1 MGLHAQVR
9 QDSTVPPGQGSVR
22 LIAPPPTRPNPH
34 LLPASPEH
42 LRTAFKDDKAAT
54 LLAGT
59 RRARRE
65 QDAEL
70 LNYEANGYQ
79 RLSVNLSL
87 SARGRERLAFR
98 REGAIRVR
106 WFQDGVALVDV
117 EGARA
122 VVPIMSSDEISSG
135 ANSLARR
142 NMVSGSLQLPY
153 YPGRDELWFGEGIPD
168 ANQLNFVHP
177 FADGAESRYKYATGD
192 SSRYTLPDGSVI
204 RLVELLVTPRTPEWF
219 LIAGSFW
226 FDEASNRMVRAT
238 YRPVVGMSY
247 WEVVEDNDWQRIP
260 GILRP
265 LLTPLRGTV
274 QSISIEYGLFEGKF
288 WLPRVQTMTAIGE
301 AAMMRLPLTFEQ
313 RYDYTGINTTFE
325 TPTLPIPTVRCDSS
339 NNRSQLRRRFGGS
352 VRVMTTVTCDVQKLQ
367 NSPALP
373 GSIYS
378 EEEAASAAAAR
389 NQLERLF
396 DKQLQASFAP
406 RLPSIHIGF
415 ADGLVRYN
423 RVEGFSPGAGLLQ
436 QIGGGFHL
444 EAVARMG
451 TADRVLN
458 SELALLHGNGSSTL
472 RLGGYRR
479 LSAAN
484 DWGAPLSLGSSVQS
498 LAFGRDEGLYYRA
511 TGAELIASGSGN
523 PSLEFKLYHELQS
536 AAVVQTSFSIF
547 GGLNEP
553 NISAERGT
561 TTGALVWLHHSLGT
575 EPDRF
580 RLLTDLR
587 AEHGMGY
594 HSFGRAALD
603 VTASRGLLGV
613 MSAAVT
619 LSAGSSVGQLPVQRA
634 FYLGGT
640 QSVRGQAPA
649 AMSGDAFWMARAEL
663 GLAAVTVKPL
673 VFADAG
679 WAGARQ
685 SWNRQSRTVTGAGAG
700 LSLFDGAIRLDL
712 ARGLFPGSGWRFAS
726 YFEGRL

>member
-265 LLTPLRGTV
+265 
-274 QSISIEYGLFEGKF
+274 
-288 WLPRVQTMTAIGE
+288 
-301 AAMMRLPLTFEQ
+301 
-313 RYDYTGINTTFE
+313 
-325 TPTLPIPTVRCDSS
+325 
-339 NNRSQLRRRFGGS
+339 
-352 VRVMTTVTCDVQKLQ
+352 
-367 NSPALP
+367 
-373 GSIYS
+373 
-378 EEEAASAAAAR
+378 
-389 NQLERLF
+389 
-396 DKQLQASFAP
+396 
-406 RLPSIHIGF
+406 
-415 ADGLVRYN
+415 
-423 RVEGFSPGAGLLQ
+423 
-436 QIGGGFHL
+436 
-444 EAVARMG
+444 
-451 TADRVLN
+451 
-458 SELALLHGNGSSTL
+458 
-472 RLGGYRR
+472 
-479 LSAAN
+479 
-484 DWGAPLSLGSSVQS
+484 
-498 LAFGRDEGLYYRA
+498 
-511 TGAELIASGSGN
+511 
-523 PSLEFKLYHELQS
+523 
-536 AAVVQTSFSIF
+536 
-547 GGLNEP
+547 
-553 NISAERGT
+553 
-561 TTGALVWLHHSLGT
+561 
-575 EPDRF
+575 
-580 RLLTDLR
+580 
-587 AEHGMGY
+587 
-594 HSFGRAALD
+594 
-603 VTASRGLLGV
+603 
-613 MSAAVT
+613 
-619 LSAGSSVGQLPVQRA
+619 
-634 FYLGGT
+634 
-640 QSVRGQAPA
+640 
-649 AMSGDAFWMARAEL
+649 
-663 GLAAVTVKPL
+663 
-673 VFADAG
+673 
-679 WAGARQ
+679 
-685 SWNRQSRTVTGAGAG
+685 
-700 LSLFDGAIRLDL
+700 
-712 ARGLFPGSGWRFAS
+712 
-726 YFEGRL
+726 